1 MTGMPPAL
9 HQAPEDFA
17 DALGFRHR
25 GSFLPRGPLQLLVLE
40 LRHHNG
46 VAVGIG
52 ELHLLARARRPID
65 DRPGAIVLWLYSH
78 DLGALR
84 EQLVAAGVSA
94 GAIVDGTPGPR
105 QQMELTDPDGY
116 TVMVAQL
123 EDE

>member
-65 DRPGAIVLWLYSH
+65 DRSGADTGRDELFAQGPEVMRVQPE
-78 DLGALR
+78 DDG
-84 EQLVAAGVSA
+84 AGVGYTAERA
-94 GAIVDGTPGPR
+94 GA
-105 QQMELTDPDGY
+105 
-116 TVMVAQL
+116 
-123 EDE
+123 